1 MNNVLAPDKNTRYD
15 LPFHAKVGT
24 EFLVFL
30 TALMTLLCLLSV
42 TASLSL
48 SQLAN
53 KWTSGLENT
62 LTVEIPYSSD
72 QSKTA
77 EKILDALKNA
87 EGIRSAKLM
96 EQDEMKDI
104 LSPWLGDAAESLN
117 GLPLPALITVEMKE
131 RNGLIMKRMRQM
143 ITAIAPEAQV
153 DAHEQWLTDLLRL
166 TKALNVASL
175 LILIG
180 IGLVTSLTVAGAV
193 RSRMAIHHTELEILH
208 IIGASDTYIAGQ
220 FQKYIGALTGRGVL
234 LGLII
239 SVALT
244 GGLHM
249 MSQASADTLPGAKM
263 TILQFLA
270 LPFTA
275 ALLFALSLTVA
286 RYTTLRVLR
295 EMP

>member
-53 KWTSGLENT
+53 KWTAGLENT

-87 EGIRSAKLM
+87 EGIRTAKLM
-96 EQDEMKDI
+96 EQGEMKDI
-104 LSPWLGDAAESLN
+104 LAPWLGTGADSLN
-117 GLPLPALITVEMKE
+117 GLPLPALITVELKE
-131 RNGLIMKRMRQM
+131 RNALIMKRMRQM
-143 ITAIAPEAQV
+143 ITALAPEAQV

-166 TKALNVASL
+166 TRALNIASL
-175 LILIG
+175 LIMIG

-193 RSRMAIHHTELEILH
+193 RSRMAIHHAELEILH

-244 GGLHM
+244 GGLHLM
-249 MSQASADTLPGAKM
+249 AQTSADTLPGAKLSV
-263 TILQFLA
+263 LQFIA
-270 LPFTA
+270 LPLA
-275 ALLFALSLTVA
+275 ASLLFALSLMVA
-286 RYTTLRVLR
+286 KRTTLRVLR